1 MEGVANSAQVK
12 WSSWSACES
21 SFSLLLVPQQPGV
34 FALAEEI
41 VPASDDR
48 VAQEPALSGVEGSSA
63 VQTKR
68 MLAVLEV
75 GAADDLARALSR
87 LFAADSVYHQR
98 LSAARCFV
106 RYAVIAEAGERQA
119 VAAALRQW
127 LAAQS
132 EDVEAPAAS
141 AARTNQ
147 DFTPRELRPTPLPA
161 GF

>member
-1 MEGVANSAQVK
+1 MDGVTNSAQVK

-21 SFSLLLVPQQPGV
+21 SFSLLLVPAAAGV

-41 VPASDDR
+41 VPAAGDAS
-48 VAQEPALSGVEGSSA
+48 AQPASA
-63 VQTKR
+63 VSTRR

-75 GAADDLARALSR
+75 GAADDLARSLSR

-106 RYAVIAEAGERQA
+106 RYAVIADPAERHA

-127 LAAQS
+127 LAAQA
-132 EDVEAPAAS
+132 EALEAPAARP
-141 AARTNQ
+141 APAPHQ
-147 DFTPRELRPTPLPA
+147 DDLAPRELRPLPLPA

>member
-1 MEGVANSAQVK
+1 MDGAADSAQVK
-12 WSSWSACES
+12 WSKWSACES

-41 VPASDDR
+41 VPAGDG
-48 VAQEPALSGVEGSSA
+48 VA
-63 VQTKR
+63 QTKR
-68 MLAVLEV
+68 MLAILEV
-75 GAADDLARALSR
+75 GAADDLARSLSR
-87 LFAADSVYHQR
+87 LFAAESVYHQR

-119 VAAALRQW
+119 VAAALEQW

-132 EDVEAPAAS
+132 EAIEVPAPPAPAAHP
-141 AARTNQ
+141 NQ
-147 DFTPRELRPTPLPA
+147 DLAPRDLRPAPLPA

>member
-1 MEGVANSAQVK
+1 MDGAADSAQVK
-12 WSSWSACES
+12 WSKWSACES

-41 VPASDDR
+41 VPADDG
-48 VAQEPALSGVEGSSA
+48 VA
-63 VQTKR
+63 QTKR
-68 MLAVLEV
+68 MLAILEV
-75 GAADDLARALSR
+75 GAADDLARSLSR

-98 LSAARCFV
+98 LSAARCYV

-119 VAAALRQW
+119 VAAAMQQW

-132 EDVEAPAAS
+132 EALDVPAPAAPV
-141 AARTNQ
+141 AQHDQ
-147 DFTPRELRPTPLPA
+147 DLAPRDLRPAPLPA

>member
-1 MEGVANSAQVK
+1 MDGIANSSQVK
-12 WSSWSACES
+12 WSKWSACES

-41 VPASDDR
+41 VPAGEG
-48 VAQEPALSGVEGSSA
+48 VAQS
-63 VQTKR
+63 KR

-75 GAADDLARALSR
+75 GAADDLARSLSR
-87 LFAADSVYHQR
+87 LFAADSIYHQR
-98 LSAARCFV
+98 LSAARCYV

-119 VAAALRQW
+119 VAAAMQQW

-132 EDVEAPAAS
+132 EAIDVPAPAAP
-141 AARTNQ
+141 AAPSNQ
-147 DFTPRELRPTPLPA
+147 DLAPRDLRPAPLPA

>member
-1 MEGVANSAQVK
+1 MDGMANSVQVR

-41 VPASDDR
+41 VPAGDG
-48 VAQEPALSGVEGSSA
+48 VAQP
-63 VQTKR
+63 QTKR
-68 MLAVLEV
+68 MLAILEV

-106 RYAVIAEAGERQA
+106 RYAVIADAGERQA
-119 VAAALRQW
+119 VAAALQQW
-127 LAAQS
+127 LAAQA
-132 EDVEAPAAS
+132 EAIEAPVAARPAS
-141 AARTNQ
+141 AQPNE
-147 DFTPRELRPTPLPA
+147 DFDPRDLRPAPLPA

>member
-1 MEGVANSAQVK
+1 MDGVANSAQVK
-12 WSSWSACES
+12 WSGWSACES

-41 VPASDDR
+41 VPAGDEGA
-48 VAQEPALSGVEGSSA
+48 AQPP
-63 VQTKR
+63 TKR

-87 LFAADSVYHQR
+87 LFAADSIYHQR

-106 RYAVIAEAGERQA
+106 RYAVIPEAGERQA
-119 VAAALRQW
+119 VAAALGQW
-127 LAAQS
+127 LSAQS
-132 EDVEAPAAS
+132 EALEAPAP
-141 AARTNQ
+141 AAQTNQ
-147 DFTPRELRPTPLPA
+147 DLAPRDLRPMPLPA

>member
-1 MEGVANSAQVK
+1 MDGVANSSQVK

-21 SFSLLLVPQQPGV
+21 SFSLLLVPQLPGV

-41 VPASDDR
+41 VPAGDA
-48 VAQEPALSGVEGSSA
+48 VAQS
-63 VQTKR
+63 KR
-68 MLAVLEV
+68 MLAILEV
-75 GAADDLARALSR
+75 GAADDLARSLSR

-119 VAAALRQW
+119 VAAALEQW
-127 LAAQS
+127 LTAQAEAIEVPAPPAVAAHN
-132 EDVEAPAAS
+132 D
-141 AARTNQ
+141 Q
-147 DFTPRELRPTPLPA
+147 DLAPRELRPAPLPA

>member
-1 MEGVANSAQVK
+1 MDGVANSAQVK
-12 WSSWSACES
+12 WSNWSLCES

-41 VPASDDR
+41 VPAGDDC
-48 VAQEPALSGVEGSSA
+48 VAQPSSA

-75 GAADDLARALSR
+75 GAADDLVRALSR
-87 LFAADSVYHQR
+87 LFAADSVYHRR

-106 RYAVIAEAGERQA
+106 RYAVIADAGERQA
-119 VAAALRQW
+119 VAAALQQW

-132 EDVEAPAAS
+132 EAIEAPAARPAS
-141 AARTNQ
+141 AQPNE
-147 DFTPRELRPTPLPA
+147 DFTPRNLRPTPLPA